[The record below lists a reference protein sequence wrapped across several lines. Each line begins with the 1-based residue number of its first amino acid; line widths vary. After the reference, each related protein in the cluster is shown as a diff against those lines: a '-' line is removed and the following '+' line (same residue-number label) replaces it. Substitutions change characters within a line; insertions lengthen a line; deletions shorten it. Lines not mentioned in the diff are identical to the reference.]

1 MALVRRQPVE
11 ALAQPAV
18 YPTIHLSSPLV
29 GNVREVD
36 GSESVLLSLTHRVPL
51 RHDVRSEETEVEMGH
66 ASPKR
71 AAESGVGAVS
81 APRSAGSS
89 ESTWHH
95 LGLGHEGGRLAALAK
110 NNTFKVT
117 KESWRLK
124 REVKQL
130 RRDNKMLL
138 SERPFRQQTA
148 VGVRT
153 KRARSRTGP
162 FIAPVRIFNRTQ

>member
-1 MALVRRQPVE
+1 MGLVRCQPVE

-18 YPTIHLSSPLV
+18 YPTIHLPNLLV

-36 GSESVLLSLTHRVPL
+36 GPESVLLSLTHQVPF
-51 RHDVRSEETEVEMGH
+51 RHNVRSKETEVEMGH

-71 AAESGVGAVS
+71 AAEFGLGAVS

-110 NNTFKVT
+110 DNTFKVT

-138 SERPFRQQTA
+138 KRTPFSSADSCRRPNEE
-148 VGVRT
+148 G
-153 KRARSRTGP
+153 
-162 FIAPVRIFNRTQ
+162 